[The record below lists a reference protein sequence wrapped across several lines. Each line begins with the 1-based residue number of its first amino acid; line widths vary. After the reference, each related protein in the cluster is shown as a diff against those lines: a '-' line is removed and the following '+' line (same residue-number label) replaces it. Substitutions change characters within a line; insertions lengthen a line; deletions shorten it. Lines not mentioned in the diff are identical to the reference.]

1 MFCCLCGGRNSCS
14 SELDYVFRKIS
25 KMFTNMKTRKNCLTF
40 YLSLKVQLLSTNF
53 SVDPFLVEFPS
64 ALLLKMLGMGHM

>member
-1 MFCCLCGGRNSCS
+1 
-14 SELDYVFRKIS
+14 
-25 KMFTNMKTRKNCLTF
+25 MKTRKNCLTF